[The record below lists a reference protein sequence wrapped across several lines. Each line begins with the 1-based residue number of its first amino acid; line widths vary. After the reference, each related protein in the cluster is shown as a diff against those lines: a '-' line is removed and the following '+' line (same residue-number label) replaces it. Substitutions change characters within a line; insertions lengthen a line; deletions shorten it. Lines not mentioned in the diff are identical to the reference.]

1 MISLRWLMC
10 RLGAAALVVLPL
22 SPACFA
28 QEYAIAAGDE
38 ASPPT
43 ATQQPA
49 QAVLSETNS
58 EPPLRID
65 TEIGAGPV
73 SQPGNAEPITT
84 LDLTH
89 STDDIWARIRKGFG
103 MTDLVSPVVDDRVSY
118 YAARPQALRTML
130 ERGRKYLYHIV
141 TELEKRGMPTELA
154 LLPIVESAFNPQAMS
169 SAKAA
174 GLWQFI
180 PSTGKDFQLTQNW
193 WVDERRDVVASTNAA
208 LQYLQAIYEMHGDW
222 HLALASYN
230 WGEGAVARAINNNN
244 RAGKPIDFNSLNMP
258 AETRQYVPKLQ
269 ALKQIIA
276 SPELY
281 AVQLPRVPNRPYFR
295 TVERRNG
302 IDVAVAAKLAEMP
315 QADFLALNPAYNR
328 PVIPGSKDAAI
339 LLPIENANR
348 FEVNL
353 SRYNEPLVNWKTY
366 SVPRAGRVDQ
376 IAQRLRLNIETL
388 CSVNGIAPRARLAAG
403 YTLLI
408 PQTADTALQEIV
420 RNGPDRSLSSG
431 VRQSR
436 STQLVQTRA
445 TRAQKTKSRP
455 QNLTHRV
462 SNRPRG

>member
-1 MISLRWLMC
+1 MISLRWLKC
-10 RLGAAALVVLPL
+10 RFAGAALVALPL
-22 SPACFA
+22 FMIWSVPASGANLDESPDDSLAM
-28 QEYAIAAGDE
+28 E
-38 ASPPT
+38 A
-43 ATQQPA
+43 
-49 QAVLSETNS
+49 L
-58 EPPLRID
+58 EP
-65 TEIGAGPV
+65 G
-73 SQPGNAEPITT
+73 QPGEAPLKIDAEMSAAQPSVQAPAEPIAA

-89 STDDIWARIRKGFG
+89 TTDDIWSRIRKGFG
-103 MTDLVSPVVDDRVSY
+103 MTDLVSPVVDERVSY

-193 WVDERRDVVASTNAA
+193 WVDERRDVIASTQAA

-230 WGEGAVARAINNNN
+230 WGEGAVARAVNNNV
-244 RAGKPIDFNSLNMP
+244 RAGKPVDFNSLTMP

-281 AVQLPRVPNRPYFR
+281 AVQLPRIPNTPYFR
-295 TVERRNG
+295 TVERRSG

-315 QADFLALNPAYNR
+315 QAEFLALNPAYNR

-339 LLPIENANR
+339 LLPVEHAAR
-348 FEVNL
+348 FEANL
-353 SRYNEPLVNWKTY
+353 ARYDQPLVNWKTY

-376 IAQRLRLNIETL
+376 IAQRLRLNTETL
-388 CSVNGIAPRARLAAG
+388 CSVNGVTPRARLAAG

-408 PQTADTALQEIV
+408 PQNADTALLEV
-420 RNGPDRSLSSG
+420 VKNGPDRS
-431 VRQSR
+431 VVSR
-436 STQLVQTRA
+436 PARASRAQLAKA
-445 TRAQKTKSRP
+445 TRPARVQKSRAQP
-455 QNLTHRV
+455 QKLTHRV
-462 SNRPRG
+462 GSRPRS